1 MVKYVRWTQPPNE
14 EIKLTNPERIG
25 GSQLIPVLGGQ
36 SQDRR
41 EGPSVTRGAEAD
53 AWTAAWR
60 TNARATAYLVEHLPL
75 SVWSTQVP
83 GIPRLTVG
91 MIAAHIHNSRCRWI
105 RSLGA
110 PHGVRVPQLVDLRR
124 VRQPELVKALSRSS
138 TGMMKL
144 IELAIA
150 NGGRVPRATWQN
162 FPTDMEHF
170 LSYFAA
176 HEGHH
181 RGQLCMVVRQLGQ
194 RLPRSVAAGIW
205 QWTKLSRE

>member
-1 MVKYVRWTQPPNE
+1 MARDLDAN
-14 EIKLTNPERIG
+14 KLI
-25 GSQLIPVLGGQ
+25 
-36 SQDRR
+36 
-41 EGPSVTRGAEAD
+41 
-53 AWTAAWR
+53 AAWR
-60 TNARATAYLVEHLPL
+60 TNDRATTYLIEHLPS
-75 SVWSTQVP
+75 SVWSSRVP

-105 RSLGA
+105 KSLGA
-110 PHGVRVPQLVDLRR
+110 PHGVRVPRLVDLRR
-124 VRQPELVKALSRSS
+124 IRPADLVKALSRSS
-138 TGMMKL
+138 DGMIRL
-144 IELAIA
+144 IELGVA

-181 RGQLCMVVRQLGQ
+181 RGQLCMVARQLGQ

-205 QWTKLSRE
+205 HWTRRSRE